1 MTVWFT
7 YCNNLNNS
15 AMSIVDK
22 IKSNPRL
29 KSLALWM
36 LMPKNQARPRL
47 WVKVFLNPLKHKHG
61 KGSLIRRRTRMD
73 VLPFNYF
80 EIGINS
86 TIEDFSTINNGVGD
100 VIIGDRTRIGLGCV
114 LIGPVKVGNDIMF
127 AQNIVVSGL
136 NHGYR
141 DINLPPSLQPVETKP
156 IVIEDNVWIGAN
168 SVITAGVTVGKHCV
182 IAAGSVVTKSI
193 PPYSVAGGNPAKI
206 LRKYNFDNQIW
217 EKPTND

>member
-1 MTVWFT
+1 
-7 YCNNLNNS
+7 
-15 AMSIVDK
+15 MSITEK
-22 IKSNPRL
+22 IKASPRL
-29 KSLALWM
+29 KKIVLWM

-47 WVKVFLNPLKHKHG
+47 WVKLFLNPFKHKKG

-80 EIGINS
+80 EIGKDS

-100 VIIGDRTRIGLGCV
+100 VVIGDRTRIGLGCV

-141 DINLPPSLQPVETKP
+141 DIDIPPSLQPVETRQ
-156 IVIEDNVWIGAN
+156 IVIEDEVWIGAN
-168 SVITAGVTVGKHCV
+168 AVITAGVTIGKHSV
-182 IAAGSVVTKSI
+182 IAAGSVVTKSV

-206 LRKYNFDNQIW
+206 LRQYNFENKSW
-217 EKPTND
+217 AKPE

>member
-1 MTVWFT
+1 
-7 YCNNLNNS
+7 
-15 AMSIVDK
+15 MSIVDK